1 MQKNAPATS
10 ANTSVILAT
19 NVLTK
24 IAQKQTVLT
33 NVLVTFA
40 KTNAHIVA
48 NAPMQIANMTNATS
62 NANANH

>member
-1 MQKNAPATS
+1 MQ
-10 ANTSVILAT
+10 
-19 NVLTK
+19 

-62 NANANH
+62 NANANHW